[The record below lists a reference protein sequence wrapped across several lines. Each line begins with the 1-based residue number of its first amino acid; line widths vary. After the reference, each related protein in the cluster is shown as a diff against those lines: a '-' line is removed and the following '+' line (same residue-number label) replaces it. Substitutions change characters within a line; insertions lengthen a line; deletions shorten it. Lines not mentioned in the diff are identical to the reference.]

1 MKKKVI
7 GILLCTAM
15 AAALLTGCGGKD
27 TAGTQESTETPKE
40 TTAAADEGGDTGED
54 ADVPEDGEEVLT
66 TIKLGV
72 RSDFIDFVEAIRES
86 VKEAGYE
93 LDVTTFD
100 DSIQPNVA
108 LGEGS
113 IDVNWFQHQP
123 YLDTYN
129 AENGT
134 DFVMAQPYTHYP
146 LFAMY
151 SEKLK
156 SIDELPDGATIG
168 VCNDA
173 TNQARAM
180 KMLQDLGLITC
191 DEAAESLT
199 IYDIK
204 DNPKN
209 LQFVEAEMS
218 VLPQSLPDVD
228 AIVLA
233 AQHVYNAGLDATNY
247 IAQSEDGPD
256 YSLGFVTRK
265 DDADAQWLA
274 DLVEAARCDKLKA
287 FFEENGGIQVP
298 AF

>member
-1 MKKKVI
+1 MKKRLISV
-7 GILLCTAM
+7 LLCAAM
-15 AAALLTGCGGKD
+15 AVTMLMGCGSSSS
-27 TAGTQESTETPKE
+27 EEE
-40 TTAAADEGGDTGED
+40 TTEETTEESSDEKQ
-54 ADVPEDGEEVLT
+54 V
-66 TIKLGV
+66 IKLGV
-72 RSDFIDFVEAIRES
+72 RADFIDMVEAIRAS
-86 VKEAGYE
+86 VEEAGYE

-123 YLDTYN
+123 YLDSYN

-151 SEKLK
+151 SEKLE
-156 SIDELPDGATIG
+156 SVEDLPDGATIG
-168 VCNDA
+168 LCNDA
-173 TNQARAM
+173 TNQARGL
-180 KMLQDLGLITC
+180 KMLQDLGLITY
-191 DEAAESLT
+191 DETVESPT

-228 AIVLA
+228 AIILA
-233 AQHVYNAGLDATNY
+233 AQHMYNAGLDATKY
-247 IAQSEDGPD
+247 IAESQDGPD

-265 DDADAQWLA
+265 EDADAQWLA
-274 DLVEAARCDKLKA
+274 DLVEAARCDALKEY
-287 FFEENGGIQVP
+287 FESNGGIQIP

>member
-1 MKKKVI
+1 MKKRLISV
-7 GILLCTAM
+7 LLCAAM
-15 AAALLTGCGGKD
+15 AATMLMGCGSSSS
-27 TAGTQESTETPKE
+27 EEE
-40 TTAAADEGGDTGED
+40 TTEETTEESSDEKQ
-54 ADVPEDGEEVLT
+54 V
-66 TIKLGV
+66 IKLGV
-72 RSDFIDFVEAIRES
+72 RADFIDMVEAIRAS
-86 VKEAGYE
+86 VEEAGYE

-123 YLDTYN
+123 YLDSYN

-151 SEKLK
+151 SENLE
-156 SIDELPDGATIG
+156 SVEDLPDGATIG
-168 VCNDA
+168 LCNDA
-173 TNQARAM
+173 TNQARGL
-180 KMLQDLGLITC
+180 KMLQDLGLITY
-191 DEAAESLT
+191 DETVESPT

-228 AIVLA
+228 AIILA
-233 AQHVYNAGLDATNY
+233 AQHMYNAGLDATKY
-247 IAQSEDGPD
+247 IAESQDGPD

-265 DDADAQWLA
+265 EDADAQWLA
-274 DLVEAARCDKLKA
+274 DLVEAARCDALKEY
-287 FFEENGGIQVP
+287 FESNGGIQIP

>member
-1 MKKKVI
+1 MKKKI
-7 GILLCTAM
+7 ISILLCTAM
-15 AAALLTGCGGKD
+15 AAAMLTGCGNKD
-27 TAGTQESTETPKE
+27 ASGTDEGTTAGSQEEEAKATKSAEDETEAPAE
-40 TTAAADEGGDTGED
+40 ESGE
-54 ADVPEDGEEVLT
+54 LT

-86 VKEAGYE
+86 VKEAGYK

-123 YLDTYN
+123 YLDSYN

-151 SEKLK
+151 SEKVK
-156 SIDELPDGATIG
+156 SVEELPDGATIG

-180 KMLQDLGLITC
+180 KMLEDLDLITC
-191 DEAAESLT
+191 DEAAESKT

-228 AIVLA
+228 AVILA
-233 AQHVYNAGLDATNY
+233 AQHVYNAGMDATSY

-265 DDADAQWLA
+265 EDADAPWLA
-274 DLVEAARCDKLKA
+274 DLVEAARCDALKA
-287 FFEENGGIQVP
+287 FFEDNGGIQVP